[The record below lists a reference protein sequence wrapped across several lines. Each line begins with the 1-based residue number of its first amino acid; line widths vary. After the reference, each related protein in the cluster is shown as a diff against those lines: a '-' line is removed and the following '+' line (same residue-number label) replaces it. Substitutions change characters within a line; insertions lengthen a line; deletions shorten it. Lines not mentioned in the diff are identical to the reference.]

1 MSKFPEAEGIKQ
13 TSRVA
18 IISVLVILF
27 ALPLLTYLFFLN
39 GEHHFK
45 TLPIVTEKVSS
56 LDGFRNLDGEPIHL
70 KDSVSI
76 VTFLGNQP
84 YKRIGYVSNVNEKIY
99 KDFHEFDG
107 FQMISIFPE
116 AGVKDIE
123 EIKLQMAESTDLNDW
138 HFLVGSDDAINK
150 LFNSFESDLSLN
162 KDLSSEHAFIIDKQM
177 SLRGRNDDPELG
189 MVYGYDTYLIANL
202 NKRMMDDIRVLLA
215 EYRFA
220 FKKNRDEKIQ
230 KDER

>member
-1 MSKFPEAEGIKQ
+1 MSDLPKAEGIKQ

-18 IISVLVILF
+18 IISVLIILF

-45 TLPIVTEKVSS
+45 TLPIVTEEVME
-56 LDGFRNLDGEPIHL
+56 LDRFETIDGNKIRL
-70 KDSVSI
+70 QDSVSI
-76 VTFLGNQP
+76 VTFLGSEP

-107 FQMISIFPE
+107 FQMISVLPKE
-116 AGVKDIE
+116 GANDIE
-123 EIKLQMAESTDLNDW
+123 EIKAQMAETTDLSDW
-138 HFLVGSDDAINK
+138 HFIIGTDKAIND
-150 LFNSFESDLSLN
+150 LFNSFQSNLTLN
-162 KDLSSEHAFIIDKQM
+162 KDLSSEHAFVIDKQR
-177 SLRGRNDDPELG
+177 SLRGRTNDEELG

-230 KDER
+230 NNE

>member
-1 MSKFPEAEGIKQ
+1 MSDLPKAEGIKK

-18 IISVLVILF
+18 IVSVLLILF

-45 TLPIVTEKVSS
+45 TLPIVTENVSELS
-56 LDGFRNLDGEPIHL
+56 AFRTIEGKSIQL

-76 VTFLGNQP
+76 ITFLGSNP
-84 YKRIGYVSNVNEKIY
+84 YDRIGYVSNVNEKIY

-107 FQMISIFPE
+107 YQMISILPE
-116 AGVKDIE
+116 QGVDDIE
-123 EIKLQMAESTDLNDW
+123 EIKAQMAETTDLTDW
-138 HFLVGSDDAINK
+138 HFLVGSDEDIKN
-150 LFNSFESDLSLN
+150 LFNSFKSNLTLN
-162 KDLSSEHAFIIDKQM
+162 NDLSSEHAFVVDKQLN
-177 SLRGRNDDPELG
+177 LRGRTDDEELG

-202 NKRMMDDIRVLLA
+202 NKRMMDDMRVLLA

-220 FKKNRDEKIQ
+220 FKKNRDKKIQ
-230 KDER
+230 IDE

>member
-1 MSKFPEAEGIKQ
+1 MSDLPKAEGIKQ

-18 IISVLVILF
+18 IISVLIILF

-45 TLPIVTEKVSS
+45 TLPIVTEDVME
-56 LDGFRNLDGEPIHL
+56 LDRFETIDGNKIRL
-70 KDSVSI
+70 QDSVSI
-76 VTFLGNQP
+76 VTFLGSEP

-107 FQMISIFPE
+107 FQMISVLPKE
-116 AGVKDIE
+116 GATDIE
-123 EIKLQMAESTDLNDW
+123 EIKAQMAETTDLSDW
-138 HFLVGSDDAINK
+138 HFIIGTDKAIND
-150 LFNSFESDLSLN
+150 LFNSFQSNLTLN
-162 KDLSSEHAFIIDKQM
+162 KDLSSEHAFVIDKQR
-177 SLRGRNDDPELG
+177 SLRGRTNDEELG

-230 KDER
+230 NNE

>member
-1 MSKFPEAEGIKQ
+1 
-13 TSRVA
+13 
-18 IISVLVILF
+18 
-27 ALPLLTYLFFLN
+27 
-39 GEHHFK
+39 
-45 TLPIVTEKVSS
+45 
-56 LDGFRNLDGEPIHL
+56 
-70 KDSVSI
+70 
-76 VTFLGNQP
+76 
-84 YKRIGYVSNVNEKIY
+84 
-99 KDFHEFDG
+99 
-107 FQMISIFPE
+107 MISILPE

>member
-1 MSKFPEAEGIKQ
+1 MSDLPKAEGIKK

-18 IISVLVILF
+18 IVSVLLILF

-45 TLPIVTEKVSS
+45 TLPIVTENVSELS
-56 LDGFRNLDGEPIHL
+56 AFKTIEGNSIQL

-76 VTFLGNQP
+76 ITFLGSQP
-84 YKRIGYVSNVNEKIY
+84 YDRIGYVSNINEKIY
-99 KDFHEFDG
+99 KDFHQFDG
-107 FQMISIFPE
+107 YQMISILPE
-116 AGVKDIE
+116 EGVKDIE
-123 EIKLQMAESTDLNDW
+123 EIKAQMAETTDLADW
-138 HFLVGSDDAINK
+138 HFLVGSDEAIQN
-150 LFNSFESDLSLN
+150 LFNSFKSNLTLN
-162 KDLSSEHAFIIDKQM
+162 KDLSSEHAFIVDKQL
-177 SLRGRNDDPELG
+177 SLRGRTDDEELG

-202 NKRMMDDIRVLLA
+202 NKRMMDDMRVLLA

-230 KDER
+230 IDE

>member
-1 MSKFPEAEGIKQ
+1 MSDFPKAEGIKK

-18 IISVLVILF
+18 IVSVLLILF

-45 TLPIVTEKVSS
+45 TLPIVTENVSQLS
-56 LDGFRNLDGEPIHL
+56 AFKTIEGNTIQL

-76 VTFLGNQP
+76 ITF
-84 YKRIGYVSNVNEKIY
+84 INEKIY
-99 KDFHEFDG
+99 KDFHQFDG
-107 FQMISIFPE
+107 YQMISILPE
-116 AGVKDIE
+116 EGVKDIE
-123 EIKLQMAESTDLNDW
+123 EIKAQMAETTDLADW
-138 HFLVGSDDAINK
+138 HFLVGSDEEIKN
-150 LFNSFESDLSLN
+150 LFNSFKSNLTLN
-162 KDLSSEHAFIIDKQM
+162 GDLSSEHAFVVDKQLN
-177 SLRGRNDDPELG
+177 LRGRTDDEELG

-202 NKRMMDDIRVLLA
+202 NKRMMDDMRVLLA

-230 KDER
+230 KDE

>member
-1 MSKFPEAEGIKQ
+1 MSDLPKAEGIKQ

-18 IISVLVILF
+18 IISVLIILF

-45 TLPIVTEKVSS
+45 TLPIVTEEVME
-56 LDGFRNLDGEPIHL
+56 LDRFETIDGNKIRL
-70 KDSVSI
+70 QDSVSI
-76 VTFLGNQP
+76 VTFLGSEP

-107 FQMISIFPE
+107 FQMISVLPKE
-116 AGVKDIE
+116 GATDIE
-123 EIKLQMAESTDLNDW
+123 EIKAQMVETTDLSDW
-138 HFLVGSDDAINK
+138 HFIIGTDKAIND
-150 LFNSFESDLSLN
+150 LFNSFQSNLTLN
-162 KDLSSEHAFIIDKQM
+162 KDLSSEHAFVIDKQR
-177 SLRGRNDDPELG
+177 SLRGRTNDEELG

-230 KDER
+230 NNE

>member
-1 MSKFPEAEGIKQ
+1 MSNFPKAEGIKQ

-18 IISVLVILF
+18 IISVLLILF

-45 TLPIVTEKVSS
+45 TLPIVTENVLE
-56 LDGFRNLDGEPIHL
+56 LDAFKTLEGNRINL

-76 VTFLGNQP
+76 ITFLGSNP
-84 YKRIGYVSNVNEKIY
+84 YDRIGYVSNINEKIY

-107 FQMISIFPE
+107 YQMISILP
-116 AGVKDIE
+116 AQGVDDIE
-123 EIKLQMAESTDLNDW
+123 EIKAQMAETTDLSDW
-138 HFLVGSDDAINK
+138 HFIVASEENIK
-150 LFNSFESDLSLN
+150 TFFNSFKSNLRLN
-162 KDLSSEHAFIIDKQM
+162 KDLSSEHAFIIDKQL
-177 SLRGRNDDPELG
+177 SLRGRTDDEELG
-189 MVYGYDTYLIANL
+189 VVYGYDTYLIANL

-230 KDER
+230 KDEQ

>member
-13 TSRVA
+13 TNRVA

-27 ALPLLTYLFFLN
+27 ALPLLSYLFFLN

-45 TLPIVTEKVSS
+45 TLPIVTEKISG
-56 LDGFRNLDGEPIHL
+56 LDGFKNLDGEPIHL

-76 VTFLGNQP
+76 ITFLGSDP
-84 YKRIGYVSNVNEKIY
+84 YKRIGYVSNVNEKVY

-107 FQMISIFPE
+107 FQMISILPE
-116 AGVKDIE
+116 TGVEDIE
-123 EIKLQMAESTDLNDW
+123 EIKLQMEESTDLKDW
-138 HFLVGSDDAINK
+138 HFLVGSENAINK

-202 NKRMMDDIRVLLA
+202 NKRMMDDMRVLLA

-220 FKKNRDEKIQ
+220 FKKNRDQKIQ

>member
-13 TSRVA
+13 TNRVA

-45 TLPIVTEKVSS
+45 TLPIVTEKISG
-56 LDGFRNLDGEPIHL
+56 LDGFKNLDGEPIHL

-76 VTFLGNQP
+76 ITFLGSDP
-84 YKRIGYVSNVNEKIY
+84 YKRIGYVSNVNEKVY

-107 FQMISIFPE
+107 FQMISILPE
-116 AGVKDIE
+116 TGVEDIE
-123 EIKLQMAESTDLNDW
+123 EIKLQMEESTDLKDW
-138 HFLVGSDDAINK
+138 HFLVGSENAINK

-202 NKRMMDDIRVLLA
+202 NKRMMDDMRVLLA

-220 FKKNRDEKIQ
+220 FKKNRDQKIQ

>member
-45 TLPIVTEKVSS
+45 TLPIVTEKVSN
-56 LDGFRNLDGEPIHL
+56 LDGFRNLDGDPVYL

-76 VTFLGNQP
+76 ITFLGDQP
-84 YKRIGYVSNVNEKIY
+84 YKRLGYVSNVNEKVY
-99 KDFHEFDG
+99 KDFHKFDG
-107 FQMISIFPE
+107 FQMISILPE

-150 LFNSFESDLSLN
+150 LFNSFDSNLILN
-162 KDLSSEHAFIIDKQM
+162 KDLSSDYAFIVDKQM

-189 MVYGYDTYLIANL
+189 RVYGYDTYLIANL
-202 NKRMMDDIRVLLA
+202 NKRMMDDMRVLLA

-220 FKKNRDEKIQ
+220 FKKNRDVKIQ
-230 KDER
+230 KNER

>member
-1 MSKFPEAEGIKQ
+1 MSDLPKAEGIKK

-18 IISVLVILF
+18 IVSVLLILF

-45 TLPIVTEKVSS
+45 TLPIVTENVSELS
-56 LDGFRNLDGEPIHL
+56 AFKTIEGNTVQL

-76 VTFLGNQP
+76 ITFLGSQP
-84 YKRIGYVSNVNEKIY
+84 YDRIGYVSNINEKIY
-99 KDFHEFDG
+99 KDFHQFDG
-107 FQMISIFPE
+107 YQMISILPE
-116 AGVKDIE
+116 EGVKDIE
-123 EIKLQMAESTDLNDW
+123 EIKAQMAETTDLADW
-138 HFLVGSDDAINK
+138 HFLVGSDEAIQN
-150 LFNSFESDLSLN
+150 LFNSFKSNLTLN
-162 KDLSSEHAFIIDKQM
+162 KDLSSEHAFVVDKQL
-177 SLRGRNDDPELG
+177 SLRGRTDDEELG

-202 NKRMMDDIRVLLA
+202 NKRMMDDMRVLLA

-230 KDER
+230 IDE